1 MTIFQ
6 RNVEQVE
13 ARIASQI
20 VGVNVKCSV
29 RRKRLPSQQCCDKNG
44 SVLKMTNFSR
54 SLKDKGNFLD
64 TLCCD
69 ILGWETVTLKT
80 KTSITGFSI
89 YIGCFS
95 IECCKAKT
103 GVNR

>member
-80 KTSITGFSI
+80 KTSITGLF
-89 YIGCFS
+89 
-95 IECCKAKT
+95 
-103 GVNR
+103 